1 MEIERR
7 EANYQNI
14 QAQLSTMESYKI
26 QMENFKRQVGI
37 LEEKLKLYEGE
48 FSHKNI
54 FLSEQLKTVSDA
66 ENKLRNQ
73 VINKDKI
80 IQEFD
85 SIIKEQ
91 EKQINFLKKQNIEKD
106 KICDNFKQD
115 FNEISLKFK
124 NLSIKF
130 STKEEELKR
139 YKDELENKY
148 HDSLNEKKNLED
160 KLSQLIVIVKQ
171 YSNETAELNGQL
183 QSLDNER
190 KNLLKLNNNLKE
202 DLEECYNK
210 NKELSEQ
217 LSELKIVKNKLIEAD
232 NYLNDLEDIVNK
244 ERQKNE
250 NLNRIN
256 LDLAEKLDD
265 IMDRHSGENSLENLR
280 KIIDNRENEIFNLQQ
295 SIDNITKMAK
305 SVDNKFLEID
315 AENKEILNG
324 LNNEF
329 NSISQW
335 IETYL
340 CSYLDN
346 NFEIPDL
353 PSTISKYIKNKTKI
367 DTVKDCL
374 NKSREKLNRE
384 FYKYE
389 NVIKDL
395 KDEYNDLLRKHEG
408 QNYEISQIKTEIL
421 KKNEEL
427 FIYNQEVEEIKN
439 SLGNCQEIL
448 NKQKLDFN
456 EKQDNYFKFIEK
468 LLSVIKR
475 EIEEIQAHDKLRPFY
490 EFLYKKNFTES
501 FENQLENNLEKLI
514 YILNGLIK
522 EYLINFS
529 KNEDVQKIKF
539 ENDKLRKDLIDK
551 TKYFREEV
559 EKLLFEKEE
568 IVKILEKNKM
578 EDLKLNESVNK
589 SALEKMRS
597 KIVEKDEINL
607 QTQHENNLLRSQL
620 EVMEKNMGNYQNMK
634 KENDNDLKEK
644 FEKINEN
651 YKILEKKHKNM
662 LTEIELKDMQ
672 INSQEQMINRR
683 TQEIQEYKNKI
694 DNQMVNSSNDIRETE
709 KEKFKTLEVIFFNLF
724 LFSDG

>member
-475 EIEEIQAHDKLRPFY
+475 EIEEIQANDKLRPFY